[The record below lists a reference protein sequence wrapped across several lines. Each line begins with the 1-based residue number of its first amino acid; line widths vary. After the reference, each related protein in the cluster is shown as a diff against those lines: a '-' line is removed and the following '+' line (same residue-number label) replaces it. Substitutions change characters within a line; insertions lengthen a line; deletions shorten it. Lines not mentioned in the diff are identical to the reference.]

1 LLERLGF
8 FARPP
13 DRRAAAEIEADVQA
27 EIEHHLACKERE
39 LVEQGRAPE
48 AARGEALEHF
58 GDVAAAREACLGIQI
73 GERIMLQRI
82 HFAVTGLVFV
92 AVLVLA
98 WTSRLSAAR
107 ATEAAMAWRAEAA
120 RQPVEH
126 VVVEVGDELQ
136 LIDEYNPDVHGTVT
150 VAEDGKVL
158 LPEAGWIFVAGKTRE
173 QVEEEMTKA
182 LAVYFVES
190 QVRVIVKK
198 RTGS

>member
-1 LLERLGF
+1 
-8 FARPP
+8 
-13 DRRAAAEIEADVQA
+13 
-27 EIEHHLACKERE
+27 
-39 LVEQGRAPE
+39 
-48 AARGEALEHF
+48 
-58 GDVAAAREACLGIQI
+58 
-73 GERIMLQRI
+73 
-82 HFAVTGLVFV
+82 
-92 AVLVLA
+92 
-98 WTSRLSAAR
+98 
-107 ATEAAMAWRAEAA
+107 MAWRAEAA